1 MSVTNL
7 SGCVKA
13 ARQDTTAKP
22 SWLIMSSVLRNR
34 KFREALLQAIVLSTA
49 AVLVVGMVIN
59 TRATLDAQSLTTGFG
74 FLERSTAWDFSFSV
88 LPYSISDTY
97 RKTIIIGVLNTLLLG
112 FLGIFLATLIGII
125 IGLIR
130 TSKNYLFSLIGT
142 VYVEIFR
149 NVPLI
154 LQAVFWY
161 SIVSHFPK
169 PRAAFSLGDSFFL
182 SGRGFYFPVLNIA
195 LWSVAVMLLLFA
207 IWLFVLSWRRNHM
220 DIPSDYHRFKRV
232 GWIALIIVVVALGFL
247 ARTPDTPLWNVPY
260 LKGLNFKGGMRM
272 PPELTAL
279 VIAIGLYGGAY
290 IGEVVRAGLMS
301 VPRGQIEAGFVNGL
315 SNFQIFTR
323 IRLPLAVRLVLPSL
337 TNQYVQLMKATT
349 IGIVVGFS
357 DFFMIISTSIN
368 QSGQT
373 LELLAILMGGF
384 LVINLSIAYVM
395 NTINRRIAIKGYEV
409 KS

>member
-1 MSVTNL
+1 M
-7 SGCVKA
+7 
-13 ARQDTTAKP
+13 RE
-22 SWLIMSSVLRNR
+22 IVLQ
-34 KFREALLQAIVLSTA
+34 ALLVSTVAVVLI
-49 AVLVVGMVIN
+49 GMVVN
-59 TRATLDAQSLTTGFG
+59 TRAALDAQSLTTGFG
-74 FLERSTAWDFSFSV
+74 FLQRSTGWDFSFSV

-97 RKTIIIGVLNTLLLG
+97 TKTLTIGILNTLLLG
-112 FLGIFLATLIGII
+112 FLGISLATLIGIV

-130 TSKNYLFSLIGT
+130 TSSNYLFSLLGT
-142 VYVEIFR
+142 IYVEVFR

-161 SIVSHFPK
+161 SIVTHL
-169 PRAAFSLGDSFFL
+169 PRPRSAISIGDFAFIT
-182 SGRGFYFPVLNIA
+182 GRGIYFPVFNIS
-195 LWSVAVMLLLFA
+195 LWSVALMLLLF
-207 IWLFVLSWRRNHM
+207 IGWLMLLGQLKRSLKSAPYYRLRR
-220 DIPSDYHRFKRV
+220 I
-232 GWIALIIVVVALGFL
+232 GWCLLPLVFLLIAWF
-247 ARTPDTPLWNVPY
+247 ARLPDTPLLDVPA
-260 LKGLNFKGGMRM
+260 LKGLNFRGGMRM

-279 VIAIGLYGGAY
+279 VITIALYGGAY

-315 SNFQIFTR
+315 SPFHIFSR
-323 IRLPLAVRLVLPSL
+323 IRLPLAVRGVLPSL

-349 IGIVVGFS
+349 IGLVVGFS

-384 LVINLSIAYVM
+384 LLINLSIAFVM

>member
-1 MSVTNL
+1 VSAL
-7 SGCVKA
+7 
-13 ARQDTTAKP
+13 
-22 SWLIMSSVLRNR
+22 LRNR
-34 KFREALLQAIVLSTA
+34 KVREIVLQALLVSTVAVVLI
-49 AVLVVGMVIN
+49 GMVVN
-59 TRATLDAQSLTTGFG
+59 TRAALDAQSLTTGFS
-74 FLERSTAWDFSFSV
+74 FLQRSTGWDFSFSV

-97 RKTIIIGVLNTLLLG
+97 TKTLTIGILNTLLLG
-112 FLGIFLATLIGII
+112 FLGISLATLIGIV

-130 TSKNYLFSLIGT
+130 TSSNYLFSLLGT
-142 VYVEIFR
+142 IYVEVFR

-161 SIVSHFPK
+161 SIVTHL
-169 PRAAFSLGDSFFL
+169 PRPRSAISIGDFAFIT
-182 SGRGFYFPVLNIA
+182 GRGIYFPVFNIS
-195 LWSVAVMLLLFA
+195 LWSVALMLLLF
-207 IWLFVLSWRRNHM
+207 IGWLMLLGQLKRSLKSAPYYRLRR
-220 DIPSDYHRFKRV
+220 I
-232 GWIALIIVVVALGFL
+232 GWCLLPLVFLLIAWF
-247 ARTPDTPLWNVPY
+247 ARLPDTPLLDVPA
-260 LKGLNFKGGMRM
+260 LKGLNFRGGMRM

-279 VIAIGLYGGAY
+279 VITIALYGGAY

-315 SNFQIFTR
+315 SPFHIFSR
-323 IRLPLAVRLVLPSL
+323 IRLPLAVRGVLPSL

-349 IGIVVGFS
+349 IGLVVGFS

-384 LVINLSIAYVM
+384 LLINLSIAFVM

>member
-1 MSVTNL
+1 MGSF
-7 SGCVKA
+7 
-13 ARQDTTAKP
+13 
-22 SWLIMSSVLRNR
+22 LRNR
-34 KFREALLQAIVLSTA
+34 KFREIVQQAVVLSIVAALLVA
-49 AVLVVGMVIN
+49 MVMN
-59 TRATLDAQSLTTGFG
+59 TRASLEAQSLTTGFG
-74 FLERSTAWDFSFSV
+74 FLDRSTGWDFSFSV
-88 LPYSISDTY
+88 LPFSISDTY
-97 RKTIIIGVLNTLLLG
+97 RKTLLIGLLNTLLLG
-112 FLGIFLATLIGII
+112 SLGIFFATLIGIL

-130 TSKNYLFSLIGT
+130 TSRNKLFSSLGT

-161 SIVSHFPK
+161 SIVSHL
-169 PRAAFSLGDSFFL
+169 PRPRSAISLGDAFFL
-182 SGRGFYFPVLNIA
+182 SGRGFYFPILNIEM
-195 LWSVAVMLLLFA
+195 WSVVLMLLLF
-207 IWLFVLSWRRNHM
+207 ISWLVFLPWMRHR
-220 DIPSDYHRFKRV
+220 IKRPSRYHQIKRI
-232 GWIALIIVVVALGFL
+232 GWLILPVILLVIAYF
-247 ARTPDTPLWNVPY
+247 ARLPDTQLVNFPA
-260 LKGLNFKGGMRM
+260 LKGLNFRGGMRM
-272 PPELTAL
+272 PPELSAL
-279 VIAIGLYGGAY
+279 VIAIALYGGAY

-315 SNFQIFTR
+315 NNYHIFSR
-323 IRLPLAVRLVLPSL
+323 IRLPLAVRAVLPSL

-384 LVINLSIAYVM
+384 LLINLSIAIVM
-395 NTINRRIAIKGYEV
+395 NAINRKIAIKGYEV